1 MIEPLLDLG
10 GEGHGF
16 LLASGIT
23 AMVSVYAI
31 INIGV
36 AVGVLPTTGL
46 PLPFLSYGG
55 SSLILNLLGVGI
67 LLGVARQS
75 LSSRG
80 MKRI

>member
-1 MIEPLLDLG
+1 MTDDVAVGVAVAVGVGVTIG
-10 GEGHGF
+10 VGVAVGVGVTI
-16 LLASGIT
+16 G
-23 AMVSVYAI
+23 V
-31 INIGV
+31 GV
-36 AVGVLPTTGL
+36 AVGVLPTTGM